1 MYRRQIRDINERLS
15 LKGVAIHLK
24 MGEHGAKKR
33 FYIL

>member
-15 LKGVAIHLK
+15 LKVVAILLK
-24 MGEHGAKKR
+24 TGEHDAKKR